1 MDFSDRLLGRSRIC
15 FQKTVNLTSN
25 FEATKNRE
33 NIFMVRLILLLILIL
48 FVSWIMLPF
57 LRTKDSNKTKNTVER
72 ILDSDRSNF
81 RQQNTVFIIISAI
94 ILLAL
99 VVWLLPKFG
108 INLLGLLQKIIPILS
123 SLRGIL
129 PF

>member
-1 MDFSDRLLGRSRIC
+1 
-15 FQKTVNLTSN
+15 
-25 FEATKNRE
+25 
-33 NIFMVRLILLLILIL
+33 MVRLILLIILIL
-48 FVSWIMLPF
+48 FVAWMLRPF
-57 LRTKDSNKTKNTVER
+57 LRTKDSNKTRNTVDR
-72 ILDSDRSNF
+72 ILNSDRSNF
-81 RQQNTVFIIISAI
+81 RQQKTVLIISAV

-108 INLLGLLQKIIPILS
+108 INFLVLLQKIIPIIS

>member
-15 FQKTVNLTSN
+15 FQKTVNLNFN
-25 FEATKNRE
+25 FEATKDRE
-33 NIFMVRLILLLILIL
+33 IIFMIRLILLLILIL
-48 FVSWIMLPF
+48 FVAWILRPF
-57 LRTKDSNKTKNTVER
+57 LKTKHSNKTQDTVEK
-72 ILDSDRSNF
+72 ILDSDRSKF
-81 RQQNTVFIIISAI
+81 RQQNTVLIISAV

-99 VVWLLPKFG
+99 IVWLLPKFG
-108 INLLGLLQKIIPILS
+108 INFLGLLQKIIPIMS

>member
-1 MDFSDRLLGRSRIC
+1 
-15 FQKTVNLTSN
+15 
-25 FEATKNRE
+25 
-33 NIFMVRLILLLILIL
+33 MVRLILLLILIL
-48 FVSWIMLPF
+48 LIAWILRPF
-57 LRTKDSNKTKNTVER
+57 LRTKDSNKSKDTVER
-72 ILDSDRSNF
+72 ILDTDQSNF
-81 RQQNTVFIIISAI
+81 RQQNTVLIIISAV

-108 INLLGLLQKIIPILS
+108 INFLGLLQKIIPIMS

>member
-1 MDFSDRLLGRSRIC
+1 MFRI
-15 FQKTVNLTSN
+15 
-25 FEATKNRE
+25 
-33 NIFMVRLILLLILIL
+33 ILLLILIL
-48 FVSWIMLPF
+48 FVAWILRSF
-57 LRTKDSNKTKNTVER
+57 LRTKDSNKTKDTVEK
-72 ILDSDRSNF
+72 ILNADRSNF
-81 RQQNTVFIIISAI
+81 RQQNTALIIISAV

-108 INLLGLLQKIIPILS
+108 INFLGLLQKIIPIMS

>member
-15 FQKTVNLTSN
+15 FQKTVNLTVN
-25 FEATKNRE
+25 FEATKHRE
-33 NIFMVRLILLLILIL
+33 IIFMIRLILLLILIL
-48 FVSWIMLPF
+48 FLAWILLPF
-57 LRTKDSNKTKNTVER
+57 LRTKDSNKTKDTVES
-72 ILDSDRSNF
+72 ILDSDRSKF
-81 RQQNTVFIIISAI
+81 RQQNSVLIISTV

-99 VVWLLPKFG
+99 IVWLLPKFG
-108 INLLGLLQKIIPILS
+108 INFLGLLQKIIPIMS

>member
-1 MDFSDRLLGRSRIC
+1 MI
-15 FQKTVNLTSN
+15 
-25 FEATKNRE
+25 
-33 NIFMVRLILLLILIL
+33 RLILLLILIL
-48 FVSWIMLPF
+48 FVAWILRPF
-57 LRTKDSNKTKNTVER
+57 LRTKDSNKTKDTVEK
-72 ILDSDRSNF
+72 ILNADRSNF
-81 RQQNTVFIIISAI
+81 KQQNTALIIISAV

-108 INLLGLLQKIIPILS
+108 INFLGLLQKIIPIMS

>member
-1 MDFSDRLLGRSRIC
+1 
-15 FQKTVNLTSN
+15 
-25 FEATKNRE
+25 
-33 NIFMVRLILLLILIL
+33 MVRLILLLILIL
-48 FVSWIMLPF
+48 FVAWILRPF
-57 LRTKDSNKTKNTVER
+57 LRTKESNKTKDTVEK
-72 ILDSDRSNF
+72 ILDADRSNF
-81 RQQNTVFIIISAI
+81 RQQNTAFIIISAV

-108 INLLGLLQKIIPILS
+108 INFLGLLQKIIPIMS

>member
-1 MDFSDRLLGRSRIC
+1 MGTIRIC
-15 FQKTVNLTSN
+15 LEKTVILSSN

-33 NIFMVRLILLLILIL
+33 NIFMIRIILLLILIL
-48 FVSWIMLPF
+48 FAAWILRPF
-57 LRTKDSNKTKNTVER
+57 LKTKDNNKTKDTVEK
-72 ILDSDRSNF
+72 ILDASGSNF
-81 RQQNTVFIIISAI
+81 RQQNTALIVIIAVFLI
-94 ILLAL
+94 AL

-108 INLLGLLQKIIPILS
+108 INFLGLLQKIIPIMS